1 MQVRI
6 QLVAIVL
13 AGGLLVAI
21 LEMVRRRRLQERYA
35 LLWLASALVL
45 LALAV
50 WRDALGTLADWMG
63 ISYPPNALFFVAF
76 AGVLLLLLHFSAA
89 VSRLADQ
96 SKILAQRLALLEQ
109 RVGENEERLADEQP
123 EAGTRGADESWQ
135 KVAHALVEE
144 QAPAEPGV
152 RR

>member
-13 AGGLLVAI
+13 AGGLLITI
-21 LEMVRRRRLQERYA
+21 LELVRRRRLQERYA
-35 LLWLASALVL
+35 LLWLASAVVL
-45 LALAV
+45 LGLAI
-50 WRDALGTLADWMG
+50 WRDALGKVSEWMG

-76 AGVLLLLLHFSAA
+76 AFILLLLLHFSAA

-96 SKILAQRLALLEQ
+96 SKLLAQRLALLEQ
-109 RVGENEERLADEQP
+109 RVGENEERIGDSAETEDEP
-123 EAGTRGADESWQ
+123 WRD
-135 KVAHALVEE
+135 VA
-144 QAPAEPGV
+144 V